1 LGISDSI
8 IAIQYLL
15 IKAFFMSQT
24 NTQSADYG
32 EIEQLKE
39 RINSLEEKLWRVSNI
54 YRYES
59 LQNLLQEGQW
69 LKADQETVKLILSI
83 AGQTNVE
90 NLRPAEIERL
100 DCSELQVIDRLWS
113 IYSND
118 RFGFSVQA
126 KIYQDLGGSKQ
137 STIEQNTGLIEQWGD
152 RLGWRKN
159 GNWLKCSDLD
169 YSEKAVEGGLPGL
182 WWNSPYGSKMTNYFL
197 ARLMSCE
204 I

>member
-1 LGISDSI
+1 
-8 IAIQYLL
+8 
-15 IKAFFMSQT
+15 MSQT
-24 NTQSADYG
+24 NTQSADYS

-69 LKADQETVKLILSI
+69 LKADQETVRLILSI

-159 GNWLKCSDLD
+159 ENWLKCSDLD

-182 WWNSPYGSKMTNYFL
+182 LWNSPYGSKMTNYFL